1 MSSTKSAVI
10 GSTGVE
16 VLNFEVK
23 ADNDA
28 SDLTVDEIKV
38 KGVVV
43 DNSSVTTVAQVDTIT
58 TTGTDTGTDGNGEVL
73 TVTVT
78 DA

>member
-38 KGVVV
+38 NGTVV
-43 DNSSVTTVAQVDTIT
+43 DKASTAPATASATVADDLLATA
-58 TTGTDTGTDGNGEVL
+58 DEP
-73 TVTVT
+73 
-78 DA
+78 